1 MYLFLV
7 RHGQSVWNAEE
18 RHQGWQNVPLSP
30 LGELQAERIGQRLKD
45 QAFDYCFSSP
55 IYRCYQTAAAIVRAK
70 GLNPETTLQ
79 TLEGLKEARLSAR
92 LEGVLSKDMTKSWTK
107 EQKERFRDDYT
118 FKFDDGESVQEVMA
132 RTVTIFNKIA
142 MLSEE
147 APPEPPAEAAE
158 TEAEEVGAASR
169 DVNRSPT
176 PETAD
181 QSPDKPKIVQKTALI
196 VAHKINL
203 QLMILHALD
212 ATDTVAR
219 RQTNIDRLELGNC
232 SLSIIEVNLKGK
244 EPFYRLL
251 STNDVN
257 HLVGLKAPP
266 PPDES

>member
-1 MYLFLV
+1 
-7 RHGQSVWNAEE
+7 
-18 RHQGWQNVPLSP
+18 
-30 LGELQAERIGQRLKD
+30 
-45 QAFDYCFSSP
+45 
-55 IYRCYQTAAAIVRAK
+55 
-70 GLNPETTLQ
+70 
-79 TLEGLKEARLSAR
+79 
-92 LEGVLSKDMTKSWTK
+92 MTKSWTK

-132 RTVTIFNKIA
+132 RTIAIFNKIA
-142 MLSEE
+142 LLSEE
-147 APPEPPAEAAE
+147 APPEPIGESGEA
-158 TEAEEVGAASR
+158 EAEEVGAASR
-169 DVNRSPT
+169 DVNRSAT
-176 PETAD
+176 PETANR
-181 QSPDKPKIVQKTALI
+181 SPDKPKIIQKTALI

-212 ATDTVAR
+212 ATDTVVR

-266 PPDES
+266 TPAES